1 MIYVYIY
8 DWILAVQV
16 TVKGLFIILI
26 TREPRFK
33 KAAGHAEFI
42 SAPHHTGE
50 NRTGMQQAIRLPVRR
65 E

>member
-1 MIYVYIY
+1 
-8 DWILAVQV
+8 LAVQV

-50 NRTGMQQAIRLPVRR
+50 NRTGMQQAIRLPVMR